1 MEVIAFFENHLIAF
15 VASAFVLGLVVGSFL
30 NVVIYRLPLMMERQW
45 KSQCAELHGKSLPE
59 QEPFNLFVPR
69 SRCPACRHKIQ
80 AWENIPLFS
89 YLLLLGRCNHCGAS
103 ISPRYPLVELL
114 TGVLSAAVAWHFGT
128 SWETIAALLLS
139 YALITLT
146 FIDFDHQLLP
156 DSITLP
162 FLWFGLG
169 LSLFEVFTDVRTS
182 LIGAM
187 AGYLSLWLVYHLF
200 RLLTKKEGMGYG
212 DFKLLALLGAW
223 LGWTMLPAIILLSSL
238 VGALLGTIWLSLS
251 SQHRE
256 TPLPFGPYLA
266 AAGWLALMWGQ
277 DINHFYLSFTGLG

>member
-1 MEVIAFFENHLIAF
+1 MEAIVFFESYPAVF
-15 VASAFVLGLVVGSFL
+15 MASVFLLGLAVGSFL

-45 KSQCAELHGKSLPE
+45 EDQCAELHGKPLPEREPLTLSLP
-59 QEPFNLFVPR
+59 R
-69 SRCPACRHKIQ
+69 SHCPACRHKIG

-89 YLLLLGRCNHCGAS
+89 YLLLRGHCRYCKAP
-103 ISPRYPLVELL
+103 ISLRYPLVELL
-114 TGVLSAAVAWHFGT
+114 TGILSIAVAWRFGV
-128 SWETIAALLLS
+128 SWETMAALLLS

-156 DSITLP
+156 DNITLP

-169 LSLFEVFTDVRTS
+169 LGLFEVFTDARTS
-182 LIGAM
+182 LIGAIT
-187 AGYLSLWLVYHLF
+187 GYLSLWLVYHLF

-223 LGWTMLPAIILLSSL
+223 LGWTMLPAIILLSSI
-238 VGALLGTIWLSLS
+238 VGALLGTAWLYLS

-256 TPLPFGPYLA
+256 TPIPFGPYLA

-277 DINHFYLSFTGLG
+277 DINQFYLSLTGR

>member
-1 MEVIAFFENHLIAF
+1 MEVIAFFENHLAAF
-15 VASAFVLGLVVGSFL
+15 VASVFLLGLAVGSFL

-45 KSQCAELHGKSLPE
+45 EGQCAELHDHPLLE

-69 SRCPACRHKIQ
+69 SHCPACRHKIR
-80 AWENIPLFS
+80 AWENVPLFS
-89 YLLLLGRCNHCGAS
+89 YLLLLGRCNHCGAP

-114 TGVLSAAVAWHFGT
+114 TGVISAAVAWHFGV

-139 YALITLT
+139 YALIALT

-238 VGALLGTIWLSLS
+238 VGAILGTVWLALS

-277 DINHFYLSFTGLG
+277 DINQFYLSFTGLG